1 MRWQRILPKAGLR
14 AVGYALD
21 RFAAPM
27 RVNESVRDVS
37 GQVSAARQAVRKGF
51 NRKQID

>member
-27 RVNESVRDVS
+27 RTNDPVREVS
-37 GQVSAARQAVRKGF
+37 GQVTEVRQAVGKDITRTQ
-51 NRKQID
+51 ND